1 MPVKQYDDRRSSSKL
16 AEQLRRACRSRR
28 RCSTVPVEADIND
41 AAEQAGLNQS
51 GQSTLYDGRTGE
63 PSTVR

>member
-1 MPVKQYDDRRSSSKL
+1 VRL
-16 AEQLRRACRSRR
+16 AEQLKTGVPDRDAGVR
-28 RCSTVPVEADIND
+28 RCARADINEML
-41 AAEQAGLNQS
+41 EQAGLNGS